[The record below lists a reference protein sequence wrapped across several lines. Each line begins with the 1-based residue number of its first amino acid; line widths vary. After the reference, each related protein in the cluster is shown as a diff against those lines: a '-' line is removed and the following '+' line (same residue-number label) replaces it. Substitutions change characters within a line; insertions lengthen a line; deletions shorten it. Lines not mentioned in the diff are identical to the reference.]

1 MLGKEQL
8 SGAMTKECDVAVH
21 LFGKLPPDSFEY
33 RPTPKQRSTTEL
45 LRYLSLCGIAGI
57 QAMDQNNFALFQQI
71 IDRNKDMKPDAFP
84 AEMQKQ
90 KTEIENYFAGIDE
103 KKLETQMT
111 SLPGVGNV
119 PLQVALLNGPLKWL
133 TGYKLQLF
141 TYAKAAGNESIGT
154 ANAWAGIDWPPK
166 KEG

>member
-1 MLGKEQL
+1 MLSKEHL
-8 SGAMTKECDVAVH
+8 AGAMAKECDVAVH
-21 LFGKLPPDSFEY
+21 LYEKLPPNCLDY

-45 LRYLSLCGIAGI
+45 LRYLSRCGIAGI
-57 QAMDQNNFALFQQI
+57 HAMDQNNFGIFQQI
-71 IDRNKDMKPDAFP
+71 IDENKDMMPEAFP
-84 AEMQKQ
+84 AEMQRQ
-90 KTEIENYFAGIDE
+90 KEEIQKYFEVVTEQ
-103 KKLETQMT
+103 KLETAETM
-111 SLPGVGNV
+111 LPGGGNV

-166 KEG
+166 KG